1 MAYTKKFV
9 NPHPNGWDN
18 PSERPPITADVL
30 QAHTDAIQ
38 AIDNYLAAGGGG
50 EGGGGSY
57 ELPIATSTILGGV
70 KVDGET
76 ITITA
81 DGTISTTA
89 EGGAVRKTS
98 DLINDG
104 DGSGSR
110 FVNQSELGAV
120 ALNNNYSSLDGKP
133 TIPTKVS
140 ELANDSKFLSEI
152 PKASTTTVGGIK
164 VDGEI
169 LNIASDGTLIFSG
182 GTGGESYLADLKD
195 TNITSLT
202 DGQYLVYNKDSG
214 KWINKTIEVEI
225 PNLEELSNVNIETA
239 SLINKDILAYNEST
253 GEWENRA
260 ISTIPLNVYELAD
273 ASILPD
279 MVQNGDVLTYNS
291 ESSTWTNQAIDLGAG
306 SRELTLAEYDA
317 LTAEQKADGTDYYI
331 TDAEEMDELLVS
343 TSNTYSLDEK
353 IVGRWIN
360 GKPIYQKTIECGK
373 LPSVA
378 KENLVVPHNVA
389 FIDTII
395 DYKIFAVS
403 DTGTITTIPY
413 IGTGEDFINAYAN
426 LENVIITSHVVRDSY
441 TAYATIQYT
450 KTVDLIPKEFSY
462 EGAYSD
468 NSPATYTFDREM
480 ILAGI
485 KVKCP
490 GVKGTS
496 GLWQPGTVTYE
507 VQLEEDGDWVAILT
521 DTSSTAGVWGGS
533 SNGNFTYN
541 REYILP
547 KYLEVYGLRITFTGV
562 FRVSADIT
570 ITEMVS

>member
-1 MAYTKKFV
+1 MAYTKVFT

-38 AIDNYLAAGGGG
+38 AIDNYLAAGGGT
-50 EGGGGSY
+50 GGGSGGDY
-57 ELPIATSTILGGV
+57 VLPVATSTILGGV
-70 KVDGET
+70 KVDGDT
-76 ITITA
+76 IAVTA
-81 DGTISTTA
+81 DGTISVTA
-89 EGGAVRKTS
+89 EVGAIKNTS

-104 DGSGSR
+104 SGSDSY
-110 FVNQSELGAV
+110 FVEA
-120 ALNNNYSSLDGKP
+120 
-133 TIPTKVS
+133 S
-140 ELANDSKFLSEI
+140 ELAQVAFTGQYSDLKNKITKTSQLTNDSNFLSTI
-152 PKASTTTVGGIK
+152 PKATTTTLGGIK
-164 VDGEI
+164 LDGET
-169 LNIASDGTLIFSG
+169 LSMNSDGVVSVSA
-182 GTGGESYLADLKD
+182 GTGGSSFLADLED
-195 TNITSLT
+195 TNIKVPIDKQFLIYNEEESKWLNQTLNIPNNLT
-202 DGQYLVYNKDSG
+202 DLGDVD
-214 KWINKTIEVEI
+214 
-225 PNLEELSNVNIETA
+225 
-239 SLINKDILAYNEST
+239 
-253 GEWENRA
+253 
-260 ISTIPLNVYELAD
+260 
-273 ASILPD
+273 LPSE
-279 MVQNGDVLTYNS
+279 MIQNGDVLTYNS
-291 ESSTWTNQAIDLGAG
+291 ESSTWVNQAIDLGAG

-317 LTAEQKADGTDYYI
+317 LTAEEKADGTDYYI

-353 IVGRWIN
+353 IVGKWIN

-378 KENLVVPHNVA
+378 KESLVVPHNVA

-403 DTGTITTIPY
+403 DTGIVTTIPY
-413 IGTGEDFINAYAN
+413 IGTGEDFINAYVT
-426 LENVIITSHVVRDSY
+426 LEEVRINSQVVRDNC

-450 KTVDLIPKEFSY
+450 KTVDLIPSEFSY

-468 NSPATYTFDREM
+468 NSPVTYTFDREM

-496 GLWQPGTVTYE
+496 GLWQPGTVTYQ
-507 VQLEEDGDWVAILT
+507 VQLEEDGDWVTILT
-521 DTSSTAGVWGGS
+521 DTSSTEGVWGGS
-533 SNGNFTYN
+533 NNGNFTYN

-547 KYLEVYGLRITFTGV
+547 KYLEVYGLQITFTGV

-570 ITEMVS
+570 VTEMVS